1 MNIYLTGSI
10 AYDYLMTFPG
20 YFKEHILPEHLES
33 ISLSF
38 LVDEMVR
45 QPGGVAANIAYTLA
59 LLGEKPKLVA
69 TAGVDFSE
77 YQSTLEKAGVDTSRV
92 KIIDDK
98 FTASFFVNTDQSNA
112 QIASFYAGAMADAGQ
127 ISMKALNLAPDD
139 IVMISPNAPDAM
151 IKYALECQT
160 VGVRYIFDPSQQIV
174 RLNGDDLKMGV
185 QGAHALFA
193 NEYEFELLQKHSQLS
208 ADDIINSVAFAVI
221 TRGKDGCRVYENG
234 KLRGEVP
241 VFQPS
246 KTLDPTGVGDAFR
259 AGFLKGYLH
268 NFDLLLCAQMG
279 ALAATF
285 CLEEKGT
292 QNHCYQMDAF
302 IKRFRTQFD
311 DKGALNA
318 FLEEKDNNFLR

>member
-20 YFKEHILPEHLES
+20 YFKDHILPEHLES
-33 ISLSF
+33 LSLSF
-38 LVDEMVR
+38 LVDDMVR

-59 LLGEKPKLVA
+59 LLGEKPNLVA

-77 YQSTLEKAGVDTSRV
+77 YRSTLEKAGVDTSGV
-92 KIIDDK
+92 KIIENK

-127 ISMKALNLAPDD
+127 ISMSDLGLAPDD

-151 IKYALECQT
+151 IKYAHECQT
-160 VGVRYIFDPSQQIV
+160 LGVRYIFDPSQQIV
-174 RLNGDDLKMGV
+174 RLNGEDLKLGV
-185 QGAHALFA
+185 QGAHALFV
-193 NEYEFELLQKHSQLS
+193 NEYEFELLQKHSHLN
-208 ADDIINSVAFAVI
+208 ADEIINSVAFAVI
-221 TRGKDGCRVYENG
+221 THGKDGCQVYEAG

-241 VFQPS
+241 VFLPL
-246 KTLDPTGVGDAFR
+246 KIVDPTGVGDAFR
-259 AGFLKGYLH
+259 AGFLKGYMHDL
-268 NFDLLLCAQMG
+268 DLLLCAQIG

-292 QNHCYQMDAF
+292 QKQCYRIDDF

-311 DKGALNA
+311 DEGILDA
-318 FLEEKDNNFLR
+318 FLEKE